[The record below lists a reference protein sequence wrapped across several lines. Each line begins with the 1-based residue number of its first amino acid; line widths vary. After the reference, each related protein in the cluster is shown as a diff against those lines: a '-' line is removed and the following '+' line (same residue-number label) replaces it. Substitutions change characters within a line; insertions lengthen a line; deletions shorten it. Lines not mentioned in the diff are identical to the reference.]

1 MNFDGLNDYVD
12 AGNKPSLNIVNAI
25 TVEGWFYANG
35 SQNYWNSI
43 VSKLAW
49 DVPRPGYSLQFV
61 GANTLGFYSKN
72 TFASSPVSLNTW
84 VHAAGVYDI
93 NDTGKELKIYINGDL
108 KGYASLPGGMGDSS
122 SNVRIG
128 ALPFANTGYFNGK
141 IDEVRIY
148 NRVLGPEEIKASY
161 NAGIN
166 RLYHNFTNLPD
177 GVYSYRAYAQ
187 NLMGN
192 VNQTE
197 TRTLTRIA
205 AG

>member
-1 MNFDGLNDYVD
+1 
-12 AGNKPSLNIVNAI
+12 
-25 TVEGWFYANG
+25 
-35 SQNYWNSI
+35 
-43 VSKLAW
+43 
-49 DVPRPGYSLQFV
+49 
-61 GANTLGFYSKN
+61 
-72 TFASSPVSLNTW
+72 
-84 VHAAGVYDI
+84 
-93 NDTGKELKIYINGDL
+93 
-108 KGYASLPGGMGDSS
+108 MGDSS